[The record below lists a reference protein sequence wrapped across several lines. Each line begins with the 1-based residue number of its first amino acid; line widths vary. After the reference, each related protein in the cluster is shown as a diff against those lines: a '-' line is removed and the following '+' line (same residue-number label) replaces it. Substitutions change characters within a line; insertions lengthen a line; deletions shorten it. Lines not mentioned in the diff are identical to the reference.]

1 MGAHLQAAQL
11 LVLCSIPRGMLTLG
25 KQKGQINS
33 AIRVKNPG
41 GKERGLDTEG
51 SSEARAE
58 LAPRRGPPNRSLR
71 ALQHR

>member
-25 KQKGQINS
+25 KQKGQIN
-33 AIRVKNPG
+33 RVKNPG
-41 GKERGLDTEG
+41 GKERGLGTEG

-58 LAPRRGPPNRSLR
+58 LAPHRGPPNRSLR